1 MESKNSSN
9 NQKTKELE
17 DSNHE
22 HLLFLGVLSW
32 TSAQQILTEVGVASD
47 TL

>member
-1 MESKNSSN
+1 MDSKHHN

-22 HLLFLGVLSW
+22 HLWFLGVLSW
-32 TSAQQILTEVGVASD
+32 ASAQQNLIGGHCK
-47 TL
+47 